1 MTRFL
6 VWILFAVVLAMG
18 AILVVLGF
26 TAAPDNAAGL
36 AHEAISG
43 MRTGGDGAGR
53 LAEIG
58 AAAFA
63 FNCLLLLFTVLLCV
77 LGVSPAKRT
86 RGFLGWMILVYA
98 VNLIVWRQMYFGH
111 QAFLATGETG
121 WFLGFPAATAWQ
133 VYGVWFAGVVLV
145 AIYSAGFR
153 HYILSEDDERRFKK
167 LVREMKS
174 DAAPE
179 TPAA

>member
-1 MTRFL
+1 MNRLF
-6 VWILFAVVLAMG
+6 VWIIFAVVLAMG
-18 AILVVLGF
+18 AILVMLGF
-26 TAAPDNAAGL
+26 TVAPDNAAGL
-36 AHEAISG
+36 AHGAVSG
-43 MRTGGDGAGR
+43 MRAGGDGAGR

-58 AAAFA
+58 APAFA

-77 LGVSPAKRT
+77 LGVSPARRT
-86 RGFLGWMILVYA
+86 PVFLGWMILVYA
-98 VNLIVWRQMYFGH
+98 VNLFVWRQMWIGH
-111 QAFLATGETG
+111 QAFLATGGTG

-153 HYILSEDDERRFKK
+153 HYILSEDDERRFER
-167 LVREMKS
+167 LVREMKK
-174 DAAPE
+174 DAAPQ